1 MNCNQSNRHYFPIV
15 NEPPP
20 PPPMM
25 VICVDTGDGGWW
37 SRPSWYDWESN
48 QLSTSSKFIHS
59 ILGWRGIETHRT
71 RVCSALSYCDWSWC
85 TVPFRDTVSMH
96 LASRFSSAPSQEGI
110 NNIGGW
116 MDGWRV
122 YAVDVK
128 RGCCHSA
135 RQRAIE
141 EGKWVCDDPQSGWVC
156 NYNYGEVIYGI
167 KCTRKFKDS
176 QRERQRR
183 RRLLTFLWRNRSRN

>member
-71 RVCSALSYCDWSWC
+71 RVCSAFGYCDWSWC

-110 NNIGGW
+110 NNISGW

-122 YAVDVK
+122 DAVDVK
-128 RGCCHSA
+128 RGVLSLSQTDSVQLRRESECA
-135 RQRAIE
+135 TTLNLAEI
-141 EGKWVCDDPQSGWVC
+141 
-156 NYNYGEVIYGI
+156 VITITG
-167 KCTRKFKDS
+167 R
-176 QRERQRR
+176 
-183 RRLLTFLWRNRSRN
+183 